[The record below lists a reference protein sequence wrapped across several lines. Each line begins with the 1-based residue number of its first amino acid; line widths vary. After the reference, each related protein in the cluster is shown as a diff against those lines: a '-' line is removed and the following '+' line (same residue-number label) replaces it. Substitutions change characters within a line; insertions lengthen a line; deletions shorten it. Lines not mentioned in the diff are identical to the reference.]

1 MTRAIPEDGEAEEAE
16 QVKHTLQLPL
26 KLWEAFGRR
35 ARRSGISKAE
45 ALRRAVWVFNFL
57 ADRIDDGSEII
68 IRDKDGKEQ
77 RLVISPY

>member
-1 MTRAIPEDGEAEEAE
+1 VKKSDPDDKVKVE

-26 KLWEAFGRR
+26 KLWEAFGAR
-35 ARRSGISKAE
+35 ARRSGISYAE

-57 ADRIDDGSEII
+57 ADGIDDGSEII
-68 IRDKDGKEQ
+68 LRHKDGREE